1 MDDLKRQ
8 ALTGLARFQIT
19 LALLLFL
26 TAWSLTWWQGWLY
39 WFVMGA
45 SCVVLTL
52 YFLRHDR
59 ALIAR
64 RLKAG
69 PTAER
74 EPRQKLI
81 QGIAVVLV
89 CATFALSGFDHAFG
103 WSTISPATV
112 LIAEAFVLLGFYVM
126 FLAFRENSFAA
137 STIQVDSA
145 QRVIDSGVYGLV
157 RHPMYVG
164 AIILFAA
171 TPIALGS
178 WWGLVPAAL
187 LAAAMAWRLIDEENF
202 LVSNLSGYAD
212 YRGRV
217 RARLVPGVW

>member
-1 MDDLKRQ
+1 MDDLKRR
-8 ALTGLARFQIT
+8 ALLAIARFQVT

-26 TAWSLTWWQGWLY
+26 PAWSLAWWQGWLY
-39 WFVMGA
+39 WLVMGA

-52 YFLRHDR
+52 YFVRHDP

-81 QGIAVVLV
+81 QGITTLLLCTMFVVCGL
-89 CATFALSGFDHAFG
+89 DHAFG
-103 WSTISPATV
+103 WSAVSSVAV
-112 LIAEAFVLLGFYVM
+112 LIADVFVLLGFAVM

-137 STIQVDSA
+137 STIQVDRE
-145 QRVIDSGVYGLV
+145 QRVIDTGLYGVV

-164 AIILFAA
+164 ALILFGA

-178 WWGLVPAAL
+178 WWGLVPVALLVAAL
-187 LAAAMAWRLIDEENF
+187 AWRLTDEENF
-202 LVSNLSGYAD
+202 LARNLSGYTD
-212 YRGRV
+212 YQRRV
-217 RARLVPGVW
+217 GARLIPGVW